1 MNLTD
6 VEFREGI
13 TVFQDS
19 VNLPWYISHAFFW
32 VTTVLVLSWP
42 FRIFVA
48 FKSVHIQCVVEKV
61 FGARYDSSNGL
72 IPSGGGVLDPAGH
85 PVGLTVD
92 LSTPPPPHRDEVG
105 PCEILPS
112 YSDVMLSDG
121 ATNQNRPSST
131 TTKVRSVSIQV
142 EPKRSE
148 SRTSFS
154 HIIED
159 EQLNLVACTHEG
171 SQSHQM
177 TLSNLEL
184 NPRYQ
189 RNRWYRIKCQS
200 FNDRF
205 VDEDDEGRQ
214 EEQDPQQE
222 TLPRTIMRK
231 SKSFVTSMKPLSP
244 LCESLLTDNEM

>member
-42 FRIFVA
+42 FRIFLA

-61 FGARYDSSNGL
+61 FGARYDSHNNGML
-72 IPSGGGVLDPAGH
+72 NSGVLDPSSH
-85 PVGLTVD
+85 PIGLTVD
-92 LSTPPPPHRDEVG
+92 LSAPPPPLGSGDGV

-121 ATNQNRPSST
+121 VATNQNRPST

-159 EQLNLVACTHEG
+159 EQLNLG
-171 SQSHQM
+171 
-177 TLSNLEL
+177 
-184 NPRYQ
+184 
-189 RNRWYRIKCQS
+189 
-200 FNDRF
+200 
-205 VDEDDEGRQ
+205 
-214 EEQDPQQE
+214 
-222 TLPRTIMRK
+222 
-231 SKSFVTSMKPLSP
+231 
-244 LCESLLTDNEM
+244 